1 MIPHVG
7 AVVWALLFLPSTAH
21 AQEEEAA
28 EPPAVEVTPY
38 GLLATSFHWASS
50 PMVNLDAPI
59 AIAPGSGASLGATA
73 RQSRL
78 GLAAESAPLARA
90 ASAEAAAV
98 VAEIDFF
105 GGWYAENDIT
115 YAMSHPR
122 LRLLFARLDWD
133 AVSATVGQDWIVF
146 APLNPVSLVHVAVA
160 GFQGAGNAWG
170 RLPQAKLELRAGGV
184 SAQAA
189 VLAPVSGG
197 PVDPAVEPGLVV
209 GRNPGAADRSET
221 PSVQGRIGYTLR
233 VGERELRAGVSAHWA
248 REEVVAGDPM
258 MPTTENVASWGTSL
272 DVDLPILPFLAVRG
286 ELLWG
291 ANLDGFFVNANL
303 VGNETVGVFGGWA
316 QLSLTLEPFAL
327 HVGAG
332 LEDARAP
339 DGQTLADGAIDEN
352 AAVYV
357 AATGKAGPLT
367 AGIEVSHLWTER
379 AGAETAAGTH
389 VALGA
394 LVAF

>member
-1 MIPHVG
+1 MIVSLG
-7 AVVWALLFLPSTAH
+7 ALLSLLACTPAAAR
-21 AQEEEAA
+21 AQATTPA

-38 GLLATSFHWASS
+38 GLLATTFHWASA

-59 AIAPGSGASLGATA
+59 AAGPGSGAALGATA

-78 GLAAESAPLARA
+78 GLRAVSAPLARA
-90 ASAEAAAV
+90 VTADAASV

-122 LRLLFARLDWD
+122 LRLLYARLDF
-133 AVSATVGQDWIVF
+133 SAASVTAGQDWIVF
-146 APLNPVSLVHVAVA
+146 APLNPVSVVHVAVA

-170 RLPQAKLELRAGGV
+170 RLPQAKLELRAGGM

-197 PVDPAVEPGLVV
+197 PVETAVEPGLVV
-209 GRNPGAADRSET
+209 GRTPGAADRSEA
-221 PSVQGRIGYTLR
+221 PSVQGRVGYALR
-233 VGERELRAGVSAHWA
+233 LDDRELRAGLSAHWA
-248 REEVVAGDPM
+248 REEVTGGDPM
-258 MPTTENVASWGTSL
+258 MPTTETVASWGVAL
-272 DVDLPILPFLAVRG
+272 DFDLPLVPFLAVRG

-291 ANLDGFFVNANL
+291 ANLDGLFVNANV
-303 VGNETVGVFGGWA
+303 VGADGVTVLGGWT
-316 QLSLTLEPFAL
+316 QLSLALHPFAL
-327 HVGAG
+327 HVGG
-332 LEDARAP
+332 GFEDPRAP
-339 DGQTLADGAIDEN
+339 DGQTLPDGAIDEN
-352 AAVYV
+352 AAIYV
-357 AATGKAGPLT
+357 AATGNAGPLT

-379 AGAETAAGTH
+379 AGAETARGTH
-389 VALGA
+389 IALGA